1 MNLPNLLTLSR
12 IAFLFVIVALLYAPF
27 RGAGALA
34 FFLFIVAAV
43 TDWADGYMAR
53 KTGQISNFGKL
64 MDALADKVLMVG
76 IFVTLL
82 ALEGF
87 LPWWCIFLVLLIIM
101 REFLITGL
109 RLVAASQGKVLAAEK
124 GGKIKTVVQIVA
136 ASVLLGARSLAMDF
150 GVGPGV
156 YAFFYWVG
164 MIAFVLAAI
173 LTVQSGSVYMIKYWS
188 LFQGDSSTGKR
199 A

>member
-27 RGAGALA
+27 RGAVVLA
-34 FFLFIVAAV
+34 FLLFIIAAL
-43 TDWADGYMAR
+43 TDWADGYLAR
-53 KTGQISNFGKL
+53 KTGQISDFGKL

-76 IFVTLL
+76 IFVTLV

-87 LPWWCIFLVLLIIM
+87 LPWWCIFLLLLIIM

-136 ASVLLGARSLAMDF
+136 AAVLLAARSLAFDF
-150 GVGPGV
+150 NAGTGI
-156 YAFFYWVG
+156 YAFFYWTGLV
-164 MIAFVLAAI
+164 AFILAAI

-188 LFQGDSSTGKR
+188 LFQGDSATGSK